1 MCHPIGCIYRR
12 DVATCRDDESQQRDG
27 LHSTAH
33 RTRTLMSRG
42 KLNLSSPCVFMQ
54 RVVFCKCW
62 AAWLGWLGWL
72 LLMADDWTEL
82 GCRFSVIRRSRW
94 SCAQHSCH
102 GARHTDVIRLANYIE
117 LPDIFLVTAHRV
129 VRPVRVCFL
138 SPSISRL
145 ATLHMYI

>member
-62 AAWLGWLGWL
+62 AAWLGWL

-82 GCRFSVIRRSRW
+82 GCRFSVIR
-94 SCAQHSCH
+94 H
-102 GARHTDVIRLANYIE
+102 GAG
-117 LPDIFLVTAHRV
+117 V
-129 VRPVRVCFL
+129 VHSTVVMVR
-138 SPSISRL
+138 
-145 ATLHMYI
+145 ATRTSSGWPTI